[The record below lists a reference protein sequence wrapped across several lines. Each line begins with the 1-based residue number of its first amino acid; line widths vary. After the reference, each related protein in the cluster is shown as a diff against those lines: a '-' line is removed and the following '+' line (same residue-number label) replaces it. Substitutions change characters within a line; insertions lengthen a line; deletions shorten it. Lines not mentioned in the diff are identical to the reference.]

1 MLLLLLISVSPQG
14 LLVVLHH
21 VVCVTYR
28 ESPLCYTSLGFEEHT
43 GWYHLGL

>member
-14 LLVVLHH
+14 LLMVLHH
-21 VVCVTYR
+21 VVCVT
-28 ESPLCYTSLGFEEHT
+28 PLCYTSLGFEEHT